1 MDYFDNVNE
10 FFEKGTK
17 GYFLDPLKKVNLFSF
32 FNGLENSIFYL
43 VSKILEEEDILLDK
57 KSKFI
62 KVPMRELGAEKYGD
76 NYACFCGAIA
86 QAAGLNVYNRNK
98 ILDKKIIN
106 VQGDLT
112 YINKTICKIINEN
125 IARPYNFDYRNYDV
139 GNAEYQLNDA
149 KPKLL
154 TANDFYYTK
163 TSGKLIENYFSWVK
177 EFNDKPSIFN
187 NLENKVLIISHS
199 EIDDSKPIKFIPHC
213 RIDDNGKK
221 HYSSPVEPLIYLAR
235 DISDG
240 LIELVKAKFF
250 DTVIFVGDNK
260 FRTGGIWSNYND
272 YFKKSIY
279 IGFRKPEG
287 TFDYYSF
294 SPPEI
299 YRFYGINPEDIKFE
313 HVNFTFEKEL
323 LDTFTKFVEKVDEI
337 NKDGGNFKFSL
348 NSLLNRTAPINDALK
363 EKMLEWFEQ
372 YLIDNLNYDNDK
384 DYEILTELYANILV
398 QLKAG
403 NKNKIDCVNKIL
415 KGGIFNKN
423 SLFFIVSQK
432 DEIGIFSKILKLKEQ
447 QFIVL
452 NSFSRR
458 LKVIVNSNSFKNK
471 NSNQFIFLSYG
482 KSYHE
487 ILRMMDSFSILGKR
501 IFVGRTAIKSITN
514 EREKFFNELLAEE
527 CREKITLIKYELKNP
542 IIENAPATAFDDFEY
557 DDEYEFIYQRDV
569 KIDNFIIKLENGESI
584 VLNGTVVKEL
594 DIIDI
599 EELKVGD
606 EFTYYQSNPELFYK
620 TWRIYEPE
628 LAEKIEEFSK
638 IWIKT
643 LKELKVKYN
652 DNEDK
657 LYKELG
663 KCNWKTE
670 QTTLKNYLRENNLT
684 QFPRVGSLKAIKKLC
699 ETLEGF
705 ENHDFIK
712 EYDGIRKAQKALSRK
727 VKLGRIVARA
737 LLEQKIGNDITDPSI
752 IKIQKEDG
760 ELFQSLV
767 TECLITG
774 KVLEINKIP

>member
-32 FNGLENSIFYL
+32 LNGLENSIFYL
-43 VSKILEEEDILLDK
+43 VSKILEEDDILVDK

-62 KVPMRELGAEKYGD
+62 KVPMRELGAEKYSE
-76 NYACFCGAIA
+76 NYASFCGAIA

-98 ILDKKIIN
+98 VLGKKIIN

-125 IARPYNFDYRNYDV
+125 IARPYNFGYRNYDV

-154 TANDFYYTK
+154 TANDFSYTK

-187 NLENKVLIISHS
+187 SLENKVLIISHS

-213 RIDDNGKK
+213 RIDDNGEK

-279 IGFRKPEG
+279 IGFRKQEG

-299 YRFYGINPEDIKFE
+299 YRFYGINPNDIIFE
-313 HVNFTFEKEL
+313 HVEFTFKNEL
-323 LDTFTKFVEKVDEI
+323 LDAFKKFIEKVNEI
-337 NKDGGNFKFSL
+337 NENGGNFKFSL
-348 NSLLNRTAPINDALK
+348 YSLLNRTAPINDVLK

-372 YLIDNLNYDNDK
+372 YLIDNLNYDNDL
-384 DYEILTELYANILV
+384 DYENLTELFANILV
-398 QLKAG
+398 QLKDG
-403 NKNKIDCVNKIL
+403 NEAKIDCVNKIL
-415 KGGIFNKN
+415 KGGIYNKN

-432 DEIGIFSKILKLKEQ
+432 DEIGIFSKILKLNEQ

-452 NSFSRR
+452 NSFNRR
-458 LKVIVNSNSFKNK
+458 LKVIVNSNFFKNIY
-471 NSNQFIFLSYG
+471 SNQFIFLSYG

-501 IFVGRTAIKSITN
+501 IFVGGTSIKTITN
-514 EREKFFNELLAEE
+514 EREKFFNELLADKS
-527 CREKITLIKYELKNP
+527 REKITSINYEVQNI
-542 IIENAPATAFDDFEY
+542 IIENVSTTSLDDFEY
-557 DDEYEFIYQRDV
+557 DDENEFIYQRDA
-569 KIDNFIIKLENGESI
+569 KIDNFRIKLENGESI

-594 DIIDI
+594 DIVDI
-599 EELKVGD
+599 EELKIGD
-606 EFTYYQSNPELFYK
+606 EFTYYQSKQELFDE
-620 TWRIYEPE
+620 TWRIYEPD
-628 LAEKIEEFSK
+628 LAEIIEEFNQ
-638 IWIKT
+638 IWIQT
-643 LKELKVKYN
+643 LKDLKVKYN

-657 LYKELG
+657 LYEELR
-663 KCNWKTE
+663 KHNWKTE
-670 QTTLKNYLRENNLT
+670 QTTLRNYLREANLT

-705 ENHDFIK
+705 REHTYVK
-712 EYDGIRKAQKALSRK
+712 KYDGIRKSQKALSRK
-727 VKLGRIVARA
+727 VKLGRIVVKA
-737 LLEQKIGNDITDPSI
+737 LFEQKVGNDITEPFI
-752 IKIQKEDG
+752 IKLQES
-760 ELFQSLV
+760 ELFNKLV
-767 TECLITG
+767 KECLKTE
-774 KVLEINKIP
+774 KVAEINKIS

>member
-32 FNGLENSIFYL
+32 LNGLENSIFYL
-43 VSKILEEEDILLDK
+43 VSKILEEEDILVDK

-62 KVPMRELGAEKYGD
+62 KVPMRELGAEKYSE
-76 NYACFCGAIA
+76 NYASFCGAIA
-86 QAAGLNVYNRNK
+86 QAVGLNVYNRNK
-98 ILDKKIIN
+98 VLGKKIIN

-125 IARPYNFDYRNYDV
+125 IARPYNFGYRNYDV

-154 TANDFYYTK
+154 TANDFSYTK

-187 NLENKVLIISHS
+187 SLENKVLIISHS

-213 RIDDNGKK
+213 RIDDNGEK

-299 YRFYGINPEDIKFE
+299 YRFYGINPNDIIFE
-313 HVNFTFEKEL
+313 HVEFTFKNEL
-323 LDTFTKFVEKVDEI
+323 LEAFKKFIEKVNEI
-337 NKDGGNFKFSL
+337 NENGGNFKFSL
-348 NSLLNRTAPINDALK
+348 YSLLNRTAPINDVLK

-372 YLIDNLNYDNDK
+372 YLIDNLNYDKDL
-384 DYEILTELYANILV
+384 DYENLTELFANILV
-398 QLKAG
+398 QLKDG
-403 NKNKIDCVNKIL
+403 NEAKIDCVNKIL
-415 KGGIFNKN
+415 KGGIYNKN

-452 NSFSRR
+452 NSFNRR
-458 LKVIVNSNSFKNK
+458 LKVIVNSNYFKNIY
-471 NSNQFIFLSYG
+471 SNQFIFLSYG

-501 IFVGRTAIKSITN
+501 IFVGGTSIKTITN
-514 EREKFFNELLAEE
+514 EREKFFNELLADES
-527 CREKITLIKYELKNP
+527 REKITSINYEVQNI
-542 IIENAPATAFDDFEY
+542 IIENVSNTSLDDFEY
-557 DDEYEFIYQRDV
+557 DDENEFIYQRDA
-569 KIDNFIIKLENGESI
+569 KIDNFRIKLENGESI

-594 DIIDI
+594 DIVDI

-606 EFTYYQSNPELFYK
+606 EFTYYQSKQELFDE
-620 TWRIYEPE
+620 TWRVYEPD
-628 LAEKIEEFSK
+628 LAEIIEEFNQ
-638 IWIKT
+638 IWIQT
-643 LKELKVKYN
+643 LKDLKVKYN

-657 LYKELG
+657 LYEELR
-663 KCNWKTE
+663 KHNWKTE
-670 QTTLKNYLRENNLT
+670 QTTLRNYLREANLT

-705 ENHDFIK
+705 REHTYVK
-712 EYDGIRKAQKALSRK
+712 KYDGIRKSQKALSRK
-727 VKLGRIVARA
+727 VKLGRIVVKA
-737 LLEQKIGNDITDPSI
+737 LLEQKVGTVITEPFI
-752 IKIQKEDG
+752 IKLQES
-760 ELFQSLV
+760 ELFNKLV
-767 TECLITG
+767 KECLKTG
-774 KVLEINKIP
+774 KVAEINKIS